1 MNQSAIRNLPS
12 VIGIIPA
19 RFGST
24 RFPGK
29 ALADIHGKP
38 MIQHVYKRARQAKE
52 MERVII
58 ATDDERIY
66 RAVASFG
73 GEVVMTSPYHAS
85 GTDRVAEVAESLPAD
100 MVVNIQGDE
109 PLIKPEMIDEAVRPM
124 KDNPRLEITTLKK
137 EITWESEGH
146 NPNVVKVVTN
156 EAGFALYFS
165 RSLIPYPRK
174 REGVRFYK
182 HIGLYVYR
190 RDILLG
196 LSRLSPSPLEE
207 AEGLEQLRALE
218 NGIPIKV
225 VRTEHDSWGVDTKE
239 DLERVKNLFLE
250 GQKAESSRG
259 EI

>member
-1 MNQSAIRNLPS
+1 MNQSAIRNLQS
-12 VIGIIPA
+12 AIGIIPA

-38 MIQHVYKRARQAKE
+38 MIQHVYERARQAKE
-52 MERVII
+52 IEKVIV

-66 RAVASFG
+66 QAVMSFG
-73 GEVVMTSPYHAS
+73 GEVVMTSSHHAS
-85 GTDRVAEVAESLPAD
+85 GTDRVAEVAGSLPAD
-100 MVVNIQGDE
+100 IVVNIQGDE
-109 PLIKPEMIDEAVRPM
+109 PLIKPEMIDEAVMPM
-124 KDNPRLEITTLKK
+124 KDNLRLEITTLKK
-137 EITWESEGH
+137 EITRESELH

-174 REGVRFYK
+174 KEGAGFYK

-190 RDILLG
+190 KHILLG
-196 LSRLSPSPLEE
+196 LTRLSPGLLEE
-207 AEGLEQLRALE
+207 IEGLEQLRALE

-225 VRTEHDSWGVDTKE
+225 VKTGHDSWGVDTEE
-239 DLERVKNLFLE
+239 DLERVRNLLLEEKTEEVFFL
-250 GQKAESSRG
+250 
-259 EI
+259 